1 MMSRMLKKA
10 ASVVIAALRGSTY
23 RTEFVSPLRLLRTC
37 WTAFL
42 SILRDIHL
50 LSMTCGPLGFLY
62 ATIVFPQSVRSP
74 AATPMLIQ
82 TASQFAQLASL
93 IFVLFCLGCNKES
106 QAIVSIALHPTN
118 ADILYIATNDSVY
131 KSRDGGQLW
140 ERFPSFSARRV
151 TTLAIDPQF
160 PATIYAGTMADAVYK
175 SPDGGQHWLPHNVG
189 LKEHV
194 SFINQFVFHPTDH
207 EQIYAATTVG
217 AFYTKD
223 GGREWEERMAGMKE
237 VHIVVSIAMHP
248 RDARILYAG
257 TTGGIYRSDNAGMG
271 WKKINNGLIPEQ
283 ELMGAMALGVNVIVF
298 DVINTD
304 IVYAGTTKGLFRTAT
319 RGEQWERIGQPLPD
333 LFVSSI
339 LLDPT
344 QPQTLY
350 IGGPGGVWKSPDSGQ
365 TWTAANSGLG
375 SLNIRALAMSPRD
388 SHILYAGT
396 NGSGLYRSTDAGAAW
411 TPLPLKAA
419 PDQTQ

>member
-1 MMSRMLKKA
+1 MMTRRRDFPSL
-10 ASVVIAALRGSTY
+10 
-23 RTEFVSPLRLLRTC
+23 P
-37 WTAFL
+37 L
-42 SILRDIHL
+42 SIACVLVTL
-50 LSMTCGPLGFLY
+50 LCP
-62 ATIVFPQSVRSP
+62 VF
-74 AATPMLIQ
+74 T
-82 TASQFAQLASL
+82 
-93 IFVLFCLGCNKES
+93 GCEKES
-106 QAIVSIALHPTN
+106 QAIVSIALNPTN
-118 ADILYIATNDSVY
+118 ANILYVATNDAVY

-207 EQIYAATTVG
+207 DQIYAATTVG

-237 VHIVVSIAMHP
+237 VHIVVSIAIHP
-248 RDARILYAG
+248 RDPRVLFAG
-257 TTGGIYRSDNAGMG
+257 TTGGIYRSESAGMR

-298 DVINTD
+298 DVVNPD
-304 IVYAGTTKGLFRTAT
+304 VVYAGTTKGLFRTAA
-319 RGEQWERIGQPLPD
+319 RGEQWERIGQSLPD

-339 LLDPT
+339 LLDPG
-344 QPQTLY
+344 QPKTLY

-365 TWTAANSGLG
+365 TWTAINSGLA
-375 SLNIRALAMSPRD
+375 SLNIRTLAMSQRD
-388 SHILYAGT
+388 SHLLYAGT
-396 NGSGLYRSTDAGAAW
+396 NGSGLYRSTDAGATW
-411 TPLPLKAA
+411 TPVPLKVA
-419 PDQTQ
+419 PPGVG